1 MKSQAETA
9 GHLTRG
15 DAARPQKG
23 MVLRDLEVSM
33 ADGTPRLLSSV
44 RGTSSL
50 VMIFAGGENLTR
62 LLPDLCSRKSTLT
75 EHSGRVLVVARNAG
89 QFAAESRVQNDFCVF
104 VMDENYELH
113 RALGA
118 TDDLQNPIP
127 TIYITDRF
135 GEVFAA
141 FQTSDIAS
149 LPSISEIIL
158 WLEFIEHQ
166 CEECSPPEWPE

>member
-9 GHLTRG
+9 GRLTSPSET
-15 DAARPQKG
+15 RPQRG
-23 MVLRDLEVSM
+23 TVLRDLEVSM
-33 ADGTPRLLSSV
+33 AEGTRRLLSYV

-50 VMIFAGGENLTR
+50 VMIFAAAQNLTR
-62 LLPDLCSRKSTLT
+62 LLPDLCSRKSALT
-75 EHSGRVLVVARNAG
+75 EHSSRVLVVAKNAG
-89 QFAAESRVQNDFCVF
+89 QFAAESRVQNGFCLLV
-104 VMDENYELH
+104 VDENYELH

-141 FQTSDIAS
+141 FRTAQVTS
-149 LPSISEIIL
+149 LPSTDEIIH
-158 WLEFIEHQ
+158 WLEFIERQ